1 MGLNATGRQ
10 MKFDCQKSVQI
21 FAHANCFAGVSY
33 SLKGVSSRYFSRDF
47 VKTNTLTIHTKESGN
62 YPGVPIQVSIFP
74 QIPKIFV

>member
-21 FAHANCFAGVSY
+21 FAHANYA
-33 SLKGVSSRYFSRDF
+33 LKGVSSRCFSRDF